1 MMSRTDRFRLPFP
14 VPSRHGL
21 SVVALLALT
30 CTSLPSLATPV
41 KIHPPLAQF
50 PSDKLTTLAPLLRTA
65 DFAVLESDARGW
77 EKQVTTILYAKASPE
92 AVREV
97 VIHPERY
104 QDFVRNMTGRSVS
117 KNADGTFDHNWK
129 LSYTVAGFSGVNRYT
144 ELPAAEGESA
154 GEVEIT
160 DPTGMSHYR
169 WQFLPASNGGGTIVV
184 VYGYTDMRHS
194 GGFIDKVLARAET
207 LEHGLAIITQ
217 LTLHRA
223 MVAQA
228 EKHPGTFPP
237 YVPPATGSPATSFR
251 FLLDRGLLAVLHYQ
265 NGRLLE
271 FSLTDRV
278 HAPAAA
284 VLDELSHAE
293 RWKYVPSYSKVAQH
307 EAKDGIPVVEIE
319 QSLPLM
325 SWNTRFGVRPDK
337 GVVDLFGLDGDLRG
351 GHIRFDVRPDSADHQ
366 TQQIILRGQL
376 SYDHSSFV
384 MRELFKVEPL
394 FEAGVNIGLT
404 FVLLRAVKNEVERKY
419 APKVQ

>member
-1 MMSRTDRFRLPFP
+1 MTCRPDRFRLPLP
-14 VPSRHGL
+14 WRHGWFL
-21 SVVALLALT
+21 AALAVLISAPLPLLA
-30 CTSLPSLATPV
+30 SPV

-50 PSDKLTTLAPLLRTA
+50 PSDKLATLAPLLRTA

-77 EKQVTTILYAKASPE
+77 EKQVTTILYAKAAPE

-104 QDFVRNMTGRSVS
+104 QDFVRNMTGRSVV
-117 KNADGTFDHNWK
+117 KNADGTFDHSWK

-144 ELPAAEGESA
+144 LLPAAEGEAA

-228 EKHPGTFPP
+228 EKHPGAVPP
-237 YVPPATGSPATSFR
+237 YVAPATGSMATSFR

-265 NGRLLE
+265 NGRLSD

-278 HAPAAA
+278 HAPAEA
-284 VLDELSHAE
+284 VLDELSHVE

-325 SWNTRFGVRPDK
+325 SWDTRFGVRPDK
-337 GVVDLFGLDGDLRG
+337 GGVDLFALEGDLRG
-351 GHIRFDVRPDSADHQ
+351 GRIRFDVRPDSADHQ
-366 TQQIILRGQL
+366 VQQIILRGQL
-376 SYDHSSFV
+376 AYDHSSLV

-394 FEAGVNIGLT
+394 FEDGVNIGLT
-404 FVLLRAVKNEVERKY
+404 FVLLRAVKNEVERKSG
-419 APKVQ
+419 PKVQ

>member
-1 MMSRTDRFRLPFP
+1 M
-14 VPSRHGL
+14 
-21 SVVALLALT
+21 
-30 CTSLPSLATPV
+30 

-50 PSDKLTTLAPLLRTA
+50 PSDKLMTLAPLLRTA

-117 KNADGTFDHNWK
+117 KHNADGTFDHNLK

-144 ELPAAEGESA
+144 ELPAAEGEAA

-237 YVPPATGSPATSFR
+237 YVPPATGSAATSYR
-251 FLLDRGLLAVLHYQ
+251 FLLDRGAPRGLAPPGTGGSSSSVSPTASTRRPRPCSTSSATPSA
-265 NGRLLE
+265 GR
-271 FSLTDRV
+271 TCR
-278 HAPAAA
+278 PTRR
-284 VLDELSHAE
+284 SH
-293 RWKYVPSYSKVAQH
+293 R
-307 EAKDGIPVVEIE
+307 
-319 QSLPLM
+319 
-325 SWNTRFGVRPDK
+325 TRR
-337 GVVDLFGLDGDLRG
+337 RMAS
-351 GHIRFDVRPDSADHQ
+351 R
-366 TQQIILRGQL
+366 
-376 SYDHSSFV
+376 SS
-384 MRELFKVEPL
+384 RSSSPC
-394 FEAGVNIGLT
+394 
-404 FVLLRAVKNEVERKY
+404 RS
-419 APKVQ
+419 